1 VGGALLL
8 AAIAGG
14 SFPFWYTRSA
24 GPIQHADQALS
35 NNQIMRGPYVNTG
48 SKDIGPDVPRK

>member
-1 VGGALLL
+1 MPVGGESHDGCDPLPLQ
-8 AAIAGG
+8 
-14 SFPFWYTRSA
+14 
-24 GPIQHADQALS
+24 QHADQALS

>member
-1 VGGALLL
+1 MP
-8 AAIAGG
+8 
-14 SFPFWYTRSA
+14 FPQQNTEE
-24 GPIQHADQALS
+24 ALS

>member
-1 VGGALLL
+1 M
-8 AAIAGG
+8 
-14 SFPFWYTRSA
+14 PFLT
-24 GPIQHADQALS
+24 QQNTEEALS